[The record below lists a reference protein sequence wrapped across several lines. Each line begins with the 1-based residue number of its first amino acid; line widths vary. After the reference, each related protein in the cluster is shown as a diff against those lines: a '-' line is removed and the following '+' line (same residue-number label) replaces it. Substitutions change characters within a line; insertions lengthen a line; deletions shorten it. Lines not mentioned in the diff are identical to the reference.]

1 LLISVSNLYPCSNL
15 YAFLR
20 RKRGEK
26 APPLVVEQCWPM
38 KKPRLNGYRKKRS
51 SLVNAPVPDEP
62 VSELLLLP
70 QPDLTIELPDEPVLE
85 VMMNSEPVLEVVL
98 NSEAQEVMPMPDVP
112 VAADVLVHVAQEVM
126 PMPDLPMAA
135 DVLVPVPDVQK
146 MRGPSGCGKKFR
158 SMNKLC
164 YGTAMRSGR
173 KKQKK

>member
-1 LLISVSNLYPCSNL
+1 
-15 YAFLR
+15 
-20 RKRGEK
+20 
-26 APPLVVEQCWPM
+26 M

-51 SLVNAPVPDEP
+51 DLVNAPVPDEP

-112 VAADVLVHVAQEVM
+112 VA
-126 PMPDLPMAA
+126 

-164 YGTAMRSGR
+164 YGTACRSGR

>member
-1 LLISVSNLYPCSNL
+1 
-15 YAFLR
+15 
-20 RKRGEK
+20 
-26 APPLVVEQCWPM
+26 M
-38 KKPRLNGYRKKRS
+38 KKPRLNGCRKKRN
-51 SLVNAPVPDEP
+51 SLVNAPMPDEP

-112 VAADVLVHVAQEVM
+112 VAADVLVLV
-126 PMPDLPMAA
+126 A
-135 DVLVPVPDVQK
+135 DVLVHVPDVQK

>member
-1 LLISVSNLYPCSNL
+1 LFHLLISVSNLYICSNL

-38 KKPRLNGYRKKRS
+38 KKPRLNGYRKKRN

-98 NSEAQEVMPMPDVP
+98 NSEAQEVMPDVP
-112 VAADVLVHVAQEVM
+112 VAADVPVPQEVM
-126 PMPDLPMAA
+126 PVPDLPMAA

-173 KKQKK
+173 KKQNK

>member
-1 LLISVSNLYPCSNL
+1 
-15 YAFLR
+15 
-20 RKRGEK
+20 
-26 APPLVVEQCWPM
+26 M

-112 VAADVLVHVAQEVM
+112 VAADVLVPVAQEVV

>member
-1 LLISVSNLYPCSNL
+1 
-15 YAFLR
+15 
-20 RKRGEK
+20 
-26 APPLVVEQCWPM
+26 M

-70 QPDLTIELPDEPVLE
+70 QPDLSIELPDEPVLE

-112 VAADVLVHVAQEVM
+112 VADVLLPVPADVLVPV
-126 PMPDLPMAA
+126 A
-135 DVLVPVPDVQK
+135 DVPDVPVPDVQK

>member
-1 LLISVSNLYPCSNL
+1 
-15 YAFLR
+15 
-20 RKRGEK
+20 
-26 APPLVVEQCWPM
+26 M

-112 VAADVLVHVAQEVM
+112 VAADVPCL
-126 PMPDLPMAA
+126 
-135 DVLVPVPDVQK
+135 
-146 MRGPSGCGKKFR
+146 RR
-158 SMNKLC
+158 LC
-164 YGTAMRSGR
+164 LCQICLWLLMCLCLCQMCKR
-173 KKQKK
+173 